1 MRHPYYLRRP
11 PERSSTVIP
20 LPLRTLALAIAASA
34 SAGAMAAPAANS
46 LTLYRSDDNALYSAG
61 DSNSVPSG
69 HAVARETRQL
79 DLKAGAQDISL
90 DGLPQYVD
98 PETISLSVGG
108 DAAKVLSQRLRLGE
122 GQYAALGS
130 LIGQTVDVYGSN
142 GELLASGTLMR
153 ADASGLM
160 VSDNTSGN
168 RERTA
173 LIRDY
178 GAVKA
183 RGVFQTGS
191 GLQLRVDGSRAGKAQ
206 ATLSYSTSGL
216 GWRAA
221 YVGTL
226 APGDGCK
233 MQFESRASIANRSGR
248 DWNNVQLM
256 LVAGEPHL
264 SQSSAPRPMMYA
276 ARAKTADAAVPEQ
289 STLADYRTYTL
300 PGLVDLPDGSVSQV
314 PLYDTRT
321 IACERT
327 SLYEST
333 TGWTSPQPVINPDFV
348 INNGSE
354 GIVSTLQFN
363 AFDSLP
369 AGNLRVLAMDR
380 NGIPQLIGSGRVNDT
395 PKGSSAHITLGTA
408 FDLRANRERTAFTV
422 DKNGRTMDEGFRV
435 TFTNAGDTP
444 RTITVRE
451 HPQRWRQWTLASSSV
466 QPNAK
471 TTDTLEFK
479 VTVPANGK
487 ATLDYAVRY
496 QWTADD
502 HPQG

>member
-1 MRHPYYLRRP
+1 M
-11 PERSSTVIP
+11 IP
-20 LPLRTLALAIAASA
+20 LPLRTLALAIAATASA
-34 SAGAMAAPAANS
+34 SVFAAPAATS

-61 DSNSVPSG
+61 DNGSLQSG

-79 DLKAGAQDISL
+79 DLKAGTQDVNL

-98 PETISLSVGG
+98 PETIALGVDG
-108 DAAKVLSQRLRLGE
+108 DAAKVLSQRLRLGQ

-130 LIGQTVDVYGSN
+130 LIGQPVDVTGTN
-142 GELLASGTLMR
+142 GETLATGTLLR

-160 VSDNTSGN
+160 VRDTSGPS
-168 RERTA
+168 ERTA
-173 LIRDY
+173 LVREY

-183 RGVFQTGS
+183 RSVFQTGS
-191 GLQLRVDGSRAGKAQ
+191 GLQLRVDANRAGKAN
-206 ATLSYSTSGL
+206 ATLSYSTAGL

-221 YVGTL
+221 YVATL

-256 LVAGEPHL
+256 LVAGEPQL
-264 SQSSAPRPMMYA
+264 APSPGPRPMMFN
-276 ARAKTADAAVPEQ
+276 ARAKTADAALPEQ
-289 STLADYRTYTL
+289 STLADYRTYSL
-300 PGLVDLPDGSVSQV
+300 PGQVDLPDGSVSQV
-314 PLYDTRT
+314 PLYDTRS

-327 SLYEST
+327 SLYE
-333 TGWTSPQPVINPDFV
+333 TGAVWTPQQPIIGRDVINSGGP
-348 INNGSE
+348 E
-354 GIVSTLQFN
+354 GISSTLQFR

-369 AGNLRVLAMDR
+369 AGNLRVLAADR
-380 NGIPQLIGSGRVNDT
+380 SGTPQLIGSGHVNDT
-395 PKGSSAHITLGTA
+395 PKGSDARITLGMA
-408 FDLRANRERTAFTV
+408 FDLRASRERTTFTV
-422 DKNGRTMDEGFRV
+422 DKNGRTMDEGFRI
-435 TFTNAGDTP
+435 TFTNASDTP

-451 HPQRWRQWTLASSSV
+451 HPQRWRQWTLASSSSKPSA
-466 QPNAK
+466 Q

-487 ATLDYAVRY
+487 ATLDYLVRY

-502 HPQG
+502 QPQG

>member
-1 MRHPYYLRRP
+1 M
-11 PERSSTVIP
+11 IP
-20 LPLRTLALAIAASA
+20 LPLRTLALAIAATT
-34 SAGAMAAPAANS
+34 SAGVFAAPAATS

-61 DSNSVPSG
+61 DNGSLPSG

-79 DLKAGAQDISL
+79 DLKAGTQDVNL

-98 PETISLSVGG
+98 PETIALSVDG
-108 DAAKVLSQRLRLGE
+108 DAAKVSSQRLRLGQ

-130 LIGQTVDVYGSN
+130 LIGQPVDVTGTN
-142 GELLASGTLMR
+142 GETLATGTLLR

-160 VSDNTSGN
+160 VRDTSGSS
-168 RERTA
+168 ERTA
-173 LIRDY
+173 LIREY

-191 GLQLRVDGSRAGKAQ
+191 GLQLRVDANHAGKAN
-206 ATLSYSTSGL
+206 ATLSYSTAGL

-221 YVGTL
+221 YVATL

-256 LVAGEPHL
+256 LVAGEPQL
-264 SQSSAPRPMMYA
+264 AQSSGPRPMMFN
-276 ARAKTADAAVPEQ
+276 ARAKTADAALPEQ
-289 STLADYRTYTL
+289 STLADYRTYSL
-300 PGLVDLPDGSVSQV
+300 PGQVDLPDGSVSQV
-314 PLYDTRT
+314 PLYDTRS

-327 SLYEST
+327 SLYE
-333 TGWTSPQPVINPDFV
+333 TGAVWTPPQPIIGRDAINSGGP
-348 INNGSE
+348 E
-354 GIVSTLQFN
+354 GISSTLQFR

-369 AGNLRVLAMDR
+369 AGNLRVLTADR
-380 NGIPQLIGSGRVNDT
+380 NGTPQLIGSGHVNDT
-395 PKGSSAHITLGTA
+395 PKGSDARITLGMA
-408 FDLRANRERTAFTV
+408 FDLRATRERTTFTV
-422 DKNGRTMDEGFRV
+422 DKNGRTLDEGFRT

-451 HPQRWRQWTLASSSV
+451 HPQRWRQWTLVSSSSK
-466 QPNAK
+466 PNAQ

-487 ATLDYAVRY
+487 ATLDYLVRY

-502 HPQG
+502 QPQG